1 MCIRDRFICD
11 SHIPHAIPSIFKI
24 IFTILSPPFY
34 LLIVSASAQVSFAV
48 PPAVQL
54 FITLKPISFGF
65 SNMRLMTVYEI
76 SKIPIVCQPFLKSY
90 ISNGNSKPLN
100 RPSFCKHRA
109 IKLCTFFVF
118 LKCLLRLINISVN
131 LPTADT
137 FAAPGFVIYKAENI
151 LRRIA
156 EEQSDFMGKLLIF
169 AEVLDQP
176 DNTALRFSRFISAFL
191 QQTTGVVVLEIPTKL
206 RGTVNLY

>member
-1 MCIRDRFICD
+1 
-11 SHIPHAIPSIFKI
+11 
-24 IFTILSPPFY
+24 
-34 LLIVSASAQVSFAV
+34 
-48 PPAVQL
+48 
-54 FITLKPISFGF
+54 
-65 SNMRLMTVYEI
+65 MRLMTVYEI
-76 SKIPIVCQPFLKSY
+76 SKIPIVCQTFLKSY
-90 ISNGNSKPLN
+90 ISNGNSKPHN

-118 LKCLLRLINISVN
+118 CECLLRLINISVN

-169 AEVLDQP
+169 AEILDQP
-176 DNTALRFSRFISAFL
+176 DNTALRCFRFISAFL
-191 QQTTGVVVLEIPTKL
+191 QQTTGVIVLEIPTKL
-206 RGTVNLY
+206 RGTVNIY